1 MEYDKAKKRQ
11 REKKLQ
17 KGKFEKGNTKI
28 RERSR
33 KPG

>member
-1 MEYDKAKKRQ
+1 MEYDKEKKGK
-11 REKKLQ
+11 EKKKLQ